1 MKYQISCWFRI
12 QLPGKYSFAMN
23 LLIYF
28 KIFYKITI
36 SGIISKLFF
45 SLVVTNDN
53 WVKELPEN
61 TNETLLFS
69 IAKGITY
76 GDLLVG

>member
-1 MKYQISCWFRI
+1 
-12 QLPGKYSFAMN
+12 MN

-28 KIFYKITI
+28 KIFYRITI

-61 TNETLLFS
+61 TNETLLF
-69 IAKGITY
+69 
-76 GDLLVG
+76 LLWKA